1 VERKSFSFFISY
13 WEAIEEL
20 PESQQLPVLKA
31 IIKYAFFDEEPTQ
44 FKGIKRAVF
53 LLVKPTLDNSKK
65 KSANGKQGGSKPK
78 ANCKQSESKPKA
90 NRKQTPSDISEG
102 IGEGEGEGIG
112 VGIGEGEGIGVG
124 IGEGEGKNIPRS
136 DDSLFT
142 AFWNAYPEHARS
154 EREEAWEAWKKLSP
168 TPDKAAEITA
178 CLEAWK
184 AHKRWTDD
192 DGAFVPAPKNFLKPE
207 KLYMSSR
214 PPSGKQA
221 SASGGDRKLDE
232 DEIAAI
238 KRMMSEMEETEA

>member
-1 VERKSFSFFISY
+1 MVERKSFSFFISY

-20 PESQQLPVLKA
+20 PENQQLPVLKA

-78 ANCKQSESKPKA
+78 AN
-90 NRKQTPSDISEG
+90 RKQIPSDISEG
-102 IGEGEGEGIG
+102 KGEGKG
-112 VGIGEGEGIGVG
+112 VGIGVG
-124 IGEGEGKNIPRS
+124 IGEGEGKNIPLS

-142 AFWNAYPEHARS
+142 AFWNAYPEHALS
-154 EREEAWEAWKKLSP
+154 EREEAWEAWKKLNP
-168 TPDKAAEITA
+168 TPDKAAEIMA

-221 SASGGDRKLDE
+221 SASGGDRKLDG

-238 KRMMSEMEETEA
+238 KRMMSEMEETET